1 MTVQHTHA
9 GFDSKTFLLNLPHR
23 PGVYRMLDE
32 HGKYLYVGKAKD
44 LKKRVSSY
52 FQRTGHGPRIEAAI
66 THTRH
71 MEVTVTSTEAEALLL
86 ENNLIKQHRPRYNV
100 LLRDDKSYPYIYV
113 SMEQDYPRLSFY
125 RGTRHG
131 KGRYFGPY
139 PSAGAVR
146 ETLGLLQKLF
156 KVRQCEDS
164 FFRGRSRPCLQYQID
179 RCTAPCVG
187 YVSRD
192 EYRLNAQH
200 AIKFLEGKTGE
211 VIEALIKRMEAAS
224 QRLDFEKA
232 AVYRNRIETL
242 RRITEQQHV
251 SGERG
256 DLDIVAAAT
265 VQGVAGV
272 QVFNIRGG
280 HNLGNKSYF
289 PQIKEGLS
297 DSELLT
303 AFMGQY
309 YLNRDIPA
317 EIITSHRPADHA
329 VLTEMLSTKCGQR
342 VAIRWKVRGARAR
355 WLDIANRNVAH
366 AVYTRLVS
374 KAGMQRR
381 LENLQEE
388 LNLDVI
394 PNRMECFDI
403 SHTQGEAT
411 VASCVVFDAQGPV
424 KSDYRRFNIEGIVPG
439 DDYAAMRQAL
449 TRRYRRLKAGE
460 SKLPDILFIDGGKG
474 QIRQAV
480 EVLEELQV
488 AGVTVIGIAK
498 GEDRRP
504 GLETLVLNDRH
515 APIILPATSLALHLI
530 QQIRDEAHR
539 FAITGHRQR
548 RAKHRMSSPLEQIAG
563 MGPKRRQSLLKY
575 FGGIRGVS
583 RAGVEELA
591 KVPGISKTIAQDIY
605 DVFHAN

>member
-242 RRITEQQHV
+242 RRITEQ
-251 SGERG
+251 
-256 DLDIVAAAT
+256 
-265 VQGVAGV
+265 
-272 QVFNIRGG
+272 
-280 HNLGNKSYF
+280 
-289 PQIKEGLS
+289 
-297 DSELLT
+297 
-303 AFMGQY
+303 
-309 YLNRDIPA
+309 
-317 EIITSHRPADHA
+317 
-329 VLTEMLSTKCGQR
+329 
-342 VAIRWKVRGARAR
+342 
-355 WLDIANRNVAH
+355 
-366 AVYTRLVS
+366 
-374 KAGMQRR
+374 
-381 LENLQEE
+381 
-388 LNLDVI
+388 
-394 PNRMECFDI
+394 
-403 SHTQGEAT
+403 
-411 VASCVVFDAQGPV
+411 
-424 KSDYRRFNIEGIVPG
+424 
-439 DDYAAMRQAL
+439 
-449 TRRYRRLKAGE
+449 
-460 SKLPDILFIDGGKG
+460 
-474 QIRQAV
+474 
-480 EVLEELQV
+480 
-488 AGVTVIGIAK
+488 
-498 GEDRRP
+498 
-504 GLETLVLNDRH
+504 
-515 APIILPATSLALHLI
+515 
-530 QQIRDEAHR
+530 
-539 FAITGHRQR
+539 
-548 RAKHRMSSPLEQIAG
+548 
-563 MGPKRRQSLLKY
+563 
-575 FGGIRGVS
+575 
-583 RAGVEELA
+583 
-591 KVPGISKTIAQDIY
+591 
-605 DVFHAN
+605 